1 MNYLT
6 VFFEIFRFIK
16 RYRERQEARL
26 QREADERAAE
36 RAHQRALLETIFS
49 KMVESQKVQSESIMS
64 LAESQR
70 ATANVMQTWLDGFKI
85 ADPTPQR
92 PSVANSDEEA
102 WVKEQLQL
110 AQLGLPTDIDL
121 SQLPPEFKLAY
132 ELAHSNDDEVVDE
145 G

>member
-16 RYRERQEARL
+16 RYRERQDARL

-49 KMVESQKVQSESIMS
+49 KMVESQKVQSESIMA
-64 LAESQR
+64 LADSQR

-85 ADPTPQR
+85 SDPSPQR
-92 PSVANSDEEA
+92 PSVANNDEEE
-102 WVKEQLQL
+102 WLKEQLQL
-110 AQLGLPTDIDL
+110 AKLGLPADIDL

-132 ELAHSNDDEVVDE
+132 ELAHSNDDE